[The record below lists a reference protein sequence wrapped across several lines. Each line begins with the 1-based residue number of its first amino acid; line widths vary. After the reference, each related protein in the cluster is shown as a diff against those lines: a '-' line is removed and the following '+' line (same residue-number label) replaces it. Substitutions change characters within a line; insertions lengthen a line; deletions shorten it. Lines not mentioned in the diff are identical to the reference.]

1 MSNNNLVG
9 GFVVSQRGNE
19 IHTATSNI
27 ADHVLKLEKDRPEFN
42 NLQSILDQIY
52 YIIMKTNFTSK
63 FAYKDEFSEICYS
76 EDNDNVIGKRISG
89 CDSIVRQ
96 PAGMVLFHKKNQLL
110 FDCLEIQYYIDH
122 KIFPIS
128 MTDLDYEILYDIHR
142 SDGSIHKSII
152 DKQQSIRYSTSKD
165 DFIIG
170 QNFHTNKSEP
180 KIGSYPDLIKHVYL
194 SMFAENNNINI
205 INIKIPYL
213 DPEKYNLDECD
224 VSNDLL
230 EELIN
235 YYNTEIDKYINST
248 YSLFDG
254 FTTVNK
260 DKNTIQLVL

>member
-1 MSNNNLVG
+1 MCDNNLVG
-9 GFVVSQRGNE
+9 GFIASKRGNE

-27 ADHVLKLEKDRPEFN
+27 TDHILKLEKDRPEFN

-63 FAYKDEFSEICYS
+63 FANRDEFSEISYS
-76 EDNDNVIGKRISG
+76 EDNDNIVGKRITG
-89 CDSIVRQ
+89 CDSIVRL
-96 PAGMVLFHKKNQLL
+96 PAGMVLFHKKNQIL
-110 FDCLEIQYYIDH
+110 FDCLEIQYFIDH
-122 KIFPIS
+122 KIIPIS
-128 MTDLDYEILYDIHR
+128 MTNLDNQILYDIHR
-142 SDGSIHKSII
+142 SDDSIHKSII
-152 DKQQSIRYSTSKD
+152 DKQHSIRYSTSKE

-170 QNFHTNKSEP
+170 QHFNTDKSDP
-180 KIGSYPDLIKHVYL
+180 KIDGFPDLIKHVYL
-194 SMFAENNNINI
+194 SIFATYNNINT

-213 DPEKYNLDECD
+213 NPAKYNLDECD
-224 VSNDLL
+224 ISNNLL

-235 YYNTEIDKYINST
+235 YYNTEIDKYIDST

>member
-1 MSNNNLVG
+1 MSNNNLAG
-9 GFVVSQRGNE
+9 GFIVSQRGNE

-96 PAGMVLFHKKNQLL
+96 PAGMVLFHKKNQVL
-110 FDCLEIQYYIDH
+110 FDCLEIQYLIDNS
-122 KIFPIS
+122 IFPIS
-128 MTDLDYEILYDIHR
+128 MTDLDYEKLYDIHR
-142 SDGSIHKSII
+142 SDGSIQKSII
-152 DKQQSIRYSTSKD
+152 DKQQSIRFSKSKD

-170 QNFHTNKSEP
+170 QNFNSDKTNP
-180 KIGSYPDLIKHVYL
+180 VIGGCADLIKHIYL
-194 SMFAENNNINI
+194 SMFANQNNISS

-213 DPEKYNLDECD
+213 NPENYNLDECD
-224 VSNDLL
+224 ISNDLL
-230 EELIN
+230 YELLE
-235 YYNTEIDKYINST
+235 YYNNEIDKFIGFS
-248 YSLFDG
+248 SQFFDG
-254 FTTVNK
+254 FNVVNV
-260 DKNTIQLVL
+260 DKNTIELVL